1 MSDRTSFDPFLIKE
15 SGWTYEDYAELPDN
29 GNQYE
34 IVAGML
40 ELKPSASTTH
50 QRVSQKLERILL
62 GSCENEYI
70 IIDAPMDVILSEQD
84 TRQPDI
90 LMVHRSRAHI
100 VQEHAVVGP
109 PDLVIEILSPTS
121 IKRDRMMKLR
131 TYAQFGVP
139 EYWIVDPAH
148 ITIEQ
153 YSLAH
158 AGQPYEL
165 LNVYTAE
172 EYVESEHIRCVRFKV
187 VDGLTF
193 K

>member
-15 SGWTYEDYAELPDN
+15 SGWTYEDYAKLPDN

-50 QRVSQKLERILL
+50 QRISQKLERILL
-62 GSCENEYI
+62 ASCENEYI

-121 IKRDRMMKLR
+121 IKRDRTMKLR
-131 TYAQFGVP
+131 TYAQFCVP

-148 ITIEQ
+148 TTIEQ
-153 YSLAH
+153 YSLIQ

-172 EYVESEHIRCVRFKV
+172 EYVESGRVRCVRFKV
-187 VDGLTF
+187 GDGLTF

>member
-15 SGWTYEDYAELPDN
+15 SGWTYEDYAKLPDN

-40 ELKPSASTTH
+40 ELKPSASTSH
-50 QRVSQKLERILL
+50 QRISVQILKQL
-62 GSCENEYI
+62 LDSCENDYI
-70 IIDAPMDVILSEQD
+70 IIAAPMDVILSVQD

-90 LMVHRSRAHI
+90 LMVHRSRARI

-109 PDLVIEILSPTS
+109 PDLVIEILSPSS
-121 IKRDRMMKLR
+121 IKRDRTMKLR

-139 EYWIVDPAH
+139 EYWIADPIH
-148 ITIEQ
+148 MTIEQ
-153 YSLAH
+153 YSLTRT
-158 AGQPYEL
+158 GQPYEL

-172 EYVESEHIRCVRFKV
+172 EYVESERIRCVRFKV
-187 VDGLTF
+187 GDGLTF